1 MEAKSLGSTIF
12 LHANHAAANSNS
24 AACSLLFFFLSLS
37 KRVSS
42 VAGPCY
48 LVVPSPG
55 KIFFGPAVEPDRLVP
70 TRWRRLE
77 RRRRRRPS
85 LL

>member
-1 MEAKSLGSTIF
+1 MQIM
-12 LHANHAAANSNS
+12 
-24 AACSLLFFFLSLS
+24 LLRILTLLALSLS

-42 VAGPCY
+42 VAGLCY

-55 KIFFGPAVEPDRLVP
+55 KIFSGPAVEPDRLVP

-77 RRRRRRPS
+77 RRRRRRRPS
-85 LL
+85 PL